1 MNAAA
6 RALWPT
12 SDPPRTSP
20 VMVKI
25 TFFHNEAPLDVD
37 NMIKP
42 IQDALIGIVYDDD
55 KRVHDVTSSV
65 RDLAGAFRLSG
76 LTAALAEGFL
86 SQGPFVHIRVEEP
99 PNTEV
104 LP

>member
-1 MNAAA
+1 
-6 RALWPT
+6 
-12 SDPPRTSP
+12 
-20 VMVKI
+20 MVKI

-65 RDLAGAFRLSG
+65 RDLAGAFHLSG